1 MFFSRSNLEK
11 VLRGKKTQTRR
22 LSGIYRVGITYGIRT
37 WIYEKSLARIII
49 TGKRQER
56 LGDISAEDLK
66 REGYDNIE
74 DFKKAWVN
82 FYAKKMGW
90 HPELTVWVYDFKL
103 LEAPVGKPLPP
114 LARYAQEDYVIQVSQ
129 RTVPKKRPLIKGK
142 PRWRGAK
149 PS

>member
-1 MFFSRSNLEK
+1 MFFTRANLEK

-37 WIYEKSLARIII
+37 WIYEKSLARIRI

-56 LGDISAEDLK
+56 LGDISAEDLE
-66 REGYDNIE
+66 REGGYTLE
-74 DFKKAWVN
+74 EFKEMWTS

-90 HPELTVWVYDFKL
+90 HPELNVWVYDYVL
-103 LEAPVGKPLPP
+103 VEAPVGTPIPP
-114 LARYAQEDYVIQVSQ
+114 TLERAPEDYVQGALTVS
-129 RTVPKKRPLIKGK
+129 K
-142 PRWRGAK
+142 PRAWSRFGPRRPRGAR